1 MPLADAA
8 HILIVDDSATTRAVI
23 RRTLS
28 IAGVRAAAALYEAA
42 SGQAA
47 LDVLRANRVDLIL
60 ADLHMPEMDG
70 VEMSRRVLADPRT
83 RSIPIV
89 VVSAEPSDARVA
101 ELRAMG
107 VSGFLRKP
115 FTPEQVRDAVT
126 KVMEACHA

>member
-28 IAGVRAAAALYEAA
+28 IAGVRAAALYEAA